1 MGATVAACADERHLV
16 PYRPDGHDRRME
28 DGSRPVPRDELE
40 WDVEQA
46 LRKARKL
53 LPRKREPGVFN
64 PYRAAARAVVEHL
77 ELCRITCWRKPPLPP
92 HGSPG
97 GPFDEDGR
105 EREAKD

>member
-1 MGATVAACADERHLV
+1 
-16 PYRPDGHDRRME
+16 ME
-28 DGSRPVPRDELE
+28 DRSRPVPRDELE

-77 ELCRITCWRKPPLPP
+77 ELCRIVCWRKPPLRP
-92 HGSPG
+92 HGIPG
-97 GPFDEDGR
+97 GPSDGDGNESR
-105 EREAKD
+105 ARD